1 MEWVEPLRAHSEMEL
16 HFRNLVAASIL
27 IQASML
33 DQDSM
38 MYPEKL
44 AKMLQNIQLLKETL
58 RILINQHL
66 DLELTML
73 KMMR

>member
-44 AKMLQNIQLLKETL
+44 AKMLQNIQWLKET
-58 RILINQHL
+58 
-66 DLELTML
+66 
-73 KMMR
+73 

>member
-1 MEWVEPLRAHSEMEL
+1 MGWVEPRKVHLEMEL
-16 HFRNLVAASIL
+16 HFRNLVVVSIL

-33 DQDSM
+33 AQDSM

-44 AKMLQNIQLLKETL
+44 AKMLQNIQWLKETS

>member
-1 MEWVEPLRAHSEMEL
+1 MGWVEPLRAHLEMEL
-16 HFRNLVAASIL
+16 YFRNLVAVSIL